1 MPPEYV
7 MTEPSF
13 PFTSLQ
19 NSSLARVLRGKF
31 RAQDLA
37 NGRASESGVLGRR
50 RATRAPRRG
59 ARRSSPRALSFALCS
74 AMAADEEEALRPGPL
89 PPRSQQSRPRPTG
102 VPLPH
107 RGPCVFSTGDGRGA
121 GEEADQAPPAQAGY
135 LLGDTIAHAVRVQ
148 QANIDVR
155 ASQSLRTWIGRGPC
169 STAGLLLANFD
180 MWCAPS

>member
-1 MPPEYV
+1 MFVRCAQSRRARRRRSHRSTFFGGHMPPEYV
-7 MTEPSF
+7 MTEPSS

-19 NSSLARVLRGKF
+19 NSSLARVLRGKI

-74 AMAADEEEALRPGPL
+74 AMAVDEEEALRPGPS

-102 VPLPH
+102 VPH
-107 RGPCVFSTGDGRGA
+107 RDLRVFSTGDGRGA

-135 LLGDTIAHAVRVQ
+135 LLDRK
-148 QANIDVR
+148 
-155 ASQSLRTWIGRGPC
+155 
-169 STAGLLLANFD
+169 STRLNSSH
-180 MWCAPS
+180 PV